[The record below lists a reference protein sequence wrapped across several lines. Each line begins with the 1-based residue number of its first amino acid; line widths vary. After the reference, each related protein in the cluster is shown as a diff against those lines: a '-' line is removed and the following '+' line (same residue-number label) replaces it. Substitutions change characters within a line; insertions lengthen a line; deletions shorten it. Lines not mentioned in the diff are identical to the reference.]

1 MNGNKKGR
9 PAPITG
15 RPSRNTHSLHSQDRP
30 DAHSLPTCQGTVA
43 AGNCPTC
50 GAGTSAL
57 VWRDLKGIVDI
68 FAHAIPSRMA
78 PWCSKCDR
86 PWHRNS
92 ADTRLWKGALA

>member
-15 RPSRNTHSLHSQDRP
+15 RPHKNRTHSQNNPQARN
-30 DAHSLPTCQGTVA
+30 LPVGQGTVA

-57 VWRDLKGIVDI
+57 VWRDLKGVVDI
-68 FAHAIPSRMA
+68 FAHAIPTRMA
-78 PWCSKCDR
+78 PWCSRCDR

-92 ADTRLWKGALA
+92 ADARLWRGALA

>member
-15 RPSRNTHSLHSQDRP
+15 RPHENRTRSQRNPQARN
-30 DAHSLPTCQGTVA
+30 LPIGQGTVA

-57 VWRDLKGIVDI
+57 VWRDLKGTVDI

-92 ADTRLWKGALA
+92 ADARLWKGALA